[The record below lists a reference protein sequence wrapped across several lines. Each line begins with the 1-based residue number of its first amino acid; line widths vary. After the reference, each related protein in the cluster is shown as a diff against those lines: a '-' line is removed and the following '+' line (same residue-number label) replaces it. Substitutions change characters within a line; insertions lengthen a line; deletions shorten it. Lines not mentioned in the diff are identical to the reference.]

1 MFAVVSPMLGYRAGL
16 VYSPT
21 NWGLEVEINV
31 GAGTVRGSYV
41 DNPTTAAFDA
51 TLSRTFANDVWYA
64 IAVRLSGNTV
74 SVFYD
79 GSTAS
84 TTGGNGGIRADAYG
98 MGQQEFGGA
107 TYYQRTALA
116 GITGKALSNDNIFEI
131 LRDPYRVLTPVAPSV
146 YFLPSAGGGG
156 ATLTADSGTYTLT
169 GTAVTLKADRKLAAG
184 SGSYAVTGTDAA
196 LKVGRKLSA
205 DSGTYSVTGT
215 AVNFLRGY
223 ALAAESGSYSVSGTD
238 AALRVGRL
246 LSAASGSYVLS
257 GSAAA
262 LQYQPAGSYSLTAE
276 SGAYTLTGTA
286 ATLKVSRKLTA
297 ESGSYSL
304 TGSDATFKRGFS
316 VSAGAGSYT
325 LTGTNVAFARTYVLG
340 AETGAYTLT
349 GSDVGL
355 TWSAAPVVE
364 TPTHG
369 GPSIYGK
376 AVFREKEFR
385 REYDEQIRRIDEAKL
400 AERLIR
406 EDEELIIIMAAL
418 AA

>member
-31 GAGTVRGSYV
+31 AAGTVRGSYV

-98 MGQQEFGGA
+98 MGQQEYGGA

-131 LRDPYRVLTPVAPSV
+131 LRDPYRVLTSVAPSV

-156 ATLTADSGTYTLT
+156 AIT
-169 GTAVTLKADRKLAAG
+169 GTGSPAAQ
-184 SGSYAVTGTDAA
+184 
-196 LKVGRKLSA
+196 SA
-205 DSGTYSVTGT
+205 T
-215 AVNFLRGY
+215 
-223 ALAAESGSYSVSGTD
+223 VSGTATRTVTGSGTP
-238 AALRVGRL
+238 AAQAATVSGTAEREITSSGTPAAQSATVSGTGTVGAVVTGSGAPQAQSATVAGTAEREVTASGTVAAQSATVSGTAEREITSSGTPTAQSATVVGTGQVGNIISGSGTPTAQSATVSGTAEREITASGAVAASSATVAGTAERTITGTGT
-246 LSAASGSYVLS
+246 LSAS
-257 GSAAA
+257 SATVYGFDSAPA
-262 LQYQPAGSYSLTAE
+262 DTGVRRIYPAG
-276 SGAYTLTGTA
+276 GA
-286 ATLKVSRKLTA
+286 
-297 ESGSYSL
+297 
-304 TGSDATFKRGFS
+304 
-316 VSAGAGSYT
+316 
-325 LTGTNVAFARTYVLG
+325 
-340 AETGAYTLT
+340 
-349 GSDVGL
+349 
-355 TWSAAPVVE
+355 
-364 TPTHG
+364 
-369 GPSIYGK
+369 
-376 AVFREKEFR
+376 
-385 REYDEQIRRIDEAKL
+385 RIDREIDGWLKNQEEKSRL
-400 AERLIR
+400 ALIAR
-406 EDEELIIIMAAL
+406 EDEEILMVMLAL